1 MLFKEEMIWQS
12 YELMLQPRTFY
23 GHLELIQSL

>member
-1 MLFKEEMIWQS
+1 MSFKGDMIWQS
-12 YELMLQPRTFY
+12 YELVPQPQTFY